1 MKKLLSFFNNKIF
14 KFFIIFLL
22 LGFGLTF
29 LMLFISNRYD
39 LLGWTNA
46 ISFTAILLLA
56 LFWLTYANNQGVFDI
71 LSFGLKSFVN
81 GFRKDYKK
89 LDYLEYKDSKDKV
102 GKEYY
107 IALSIVIGLFLI
119 PTIILTV
126 LLS

>member
-22 LGFGLTF
+22 LGFGLTL
-29 LMLFISNRYD
+29 LMLFISDRYD

-56 LFWLTYANNQGVFDI
+56 LLWLTYANNQGVFDI